1 MMTSACSWLSSD
13 SSNEE
18 NIPVGQEDDDTD
30 LSVIPL
36 INLITK
42 YPLET
47 YRQDVSQ
54 GNEITPEML
63 LEIKPGLN
71 KSQVRFVLGTPLI
84 QDSFHKNRWDY
95 IYVIRKE
102 GKFIESR
109 HLVLTFEKDVL
120 VGLTG
125 DLIDRNEDIKVE
137 ESKKPFGTVKEWDE
151 EALIEEQKKFENI
164 EDKNE
169 ILDKNTSLDNEQKL
183 PANEPVKKNAV
194 EESGSVS
201 QSVKEDLKTSLPDKE
216 DPSYLSFL
224 WKISDFKNGKDKYYR
239 SRFLQEDGSSYHKRN
254 FRKSDL
260 HLVKALD
267 LESSPRMGK
276 DAGELLGIKS
286 EIFSK
291 FRSTLENKEADIL
304 IDFTRPEANELLRFA

>member
-1 MMTSACSWLSSD
+1 MRLIFITFIFMMTSACSWLSSD
-13 SSNEE
+13 SSHEE

-36 INLITK
+36 INIITK
-42 YPLET
+42 FLPET
-47 YRQDVSQ
+47 YRQDISQ

-95 IYVIRKE
+95 IFVMRKE
-102 GKFIESR
+102 GRFIESR

-120 VGLTG
+120 VSLTG

-137 ESKKPFGTVKEWDE
+137 ESKKPFGTVREWDE
-151 EALIEEQKKFENI
+151 ETLIEEQKKFENV

-169 ILDKNTSLDNEQKL
+169 ILEKNNSSLDNEQKQL
-183 PANEPVKKNAV
+183 AKEPIKKNAV

-216 DPSYLSFL
+216 DPGYF
-224 WKISDFKNGKDKYYR
+224 
-239 SRFLQEDGSSYHKRN
+239 
-254 FRKSDL
+254 
-260 HLVKALD
+260 
-267 LESSPRMGK
+267 
-276 DAGELLGIKS
+276 ELLM
-286 EIFSK
+286 
-291 FRSTLENKEADIL
+291 ENIG
-304 IDFTRPEANELLRFA
+304 F